1 MRVIAIE
8 EAFTYPPVRQAADR
22 FAMFRSQARWR
33 EIEERLEDLGAA
45 RLADMDAAGI
55 DVQVISHT
63 PPGPESL
70 EPAQARLLAREAND
84 ALAQAVAAHPNRFAG
99 FAALPMSDSA
109 AAADELE
116 RTVKLLGFRG
126 ALVNGMMQDR
136 FLDHPDFEPV
146 LARAE
151 ALGVPIYIHPSF
163 PPQSVMD
170 AYYGDLDPLQ
180 SLFMA
185 TAAWGWHSETG
196 IHTLRMIVSGVF
208 DRHPGL
214 QLIIGHMGEM
224 LPFMLA
230 RADHVLTPVSPKLR
244 QRVADYFQ
252 TNIWIT
258 TSGFF
263 THAPFQCALSVLGAD
278 RILFAV
284 DYPFSTNRA
293 GRAFMDSAA
302 IGEADRVKIAHGN
315 AERLLRL

>member
-1 MRVIAIE
+1 MRAIAIE
-8 EAFTYPPVRQAADR
+8 EAFTHPPVRQAADR
-22 FAMFRSQARWR
+22 FGPFRDQAHWR
-33 EIEERLEDLGAA
+33 DIEKKLEDLGET

-70 EPAQARLLAREAND
+70 APVQARILAREAND
-84 ALAQAVAAHPNRFAG
+84 ALAQAVAAHPDRFAG
-99 FAALPMSDSA
+99 FAALPMSDPA

-116 RTVKLLGFRG
+116 RAVKVLGFRG
-126 ALVNGMMQDR
+126 ALVNGMVQDR
-136 FLDHPDFEPV
+136 FLDHPVFEPV

-151 ALGVPIYIHPSF
+151 SLGVPLYIHPSF

-170 AYYGDLDPLQ
+170 AYYGGLDPLH
-180 SLFMA
+180 SLFMS

-196 IHTLRMIVSGVF
+196 VHTLRMIISGVF

-263 THAPFQCALSVLGAD
+263 THAPFQCAMSVIGAS

-293 GRAFMDSAA
+293 GRAFLDSAA
-302 IGEADRVKIAHGN
+302 ISEADRAKIAHGN
-315 AERLLRL
+315 AEHLLRL